1 MSAPET
7 PASRRCPGVWLGDAL
22 GAMVARLPQPLLLAA
37 GRLLALL
44 AWPLMRR
51 RRRIAARNL
60 ALCFPALDDGARA
73 RLLRATIR
81 DTVTGM
87 LELLRAWYAP
97 PRALAPL
104 LGSVEGLGHLR
115 AALAAGRGVL
125 LLGGHVPHAE
135 LDARLLLERLRAEGI
150 DAPVRLVIRSYGR
163 PCLERWIGG
172 ARRRAFGP
180 TLGKKDTRGLVRVLS
195 GGGIAALMA
204 DQDFSYSNVFVPFFG
219 VPASTLASLPALV
232 GRTGAA
238 LLPFWFHRDDAGRY
252 HLVIEAAWDDWPAQ
266 SPEDAAARYMRALEA
281 RIAAHPSQYL
291 WMHRRF
297 KTRPPGEPSLY

>member
-1 MSAPET
+1 MSASEA
-7 PASRRCPGVWLGDAL
+7 PASPRCPGVWLGDAL
-22 GAMVARLPQPLLLAA
+22 GAVVGRLPQPLLL
-37 GRLLALL
+37 GLGGLLARL

-60 ALCFPALDDGARA
+60 ALCFPALDEPARA
-73 RLLRATIR
+73 RLLRATMRETI
-81 DTVTGM
+81 TGM

-104 LGSVEGLGHLR
+104 LGSVEGLEHLR
-115 AALAAGRGVL
+115 AAQAAGRGAL
-125 LLGGHVPHAE
+125 LLGGHVPHCE

-150 DAPVRLVIRSYGR
+150 DAPIRLVARPYGM
-163 PCLERWIGG
+163 PCVERWIGG

-180 TLGKKDTRGLVRVLS
+180 TLGKKDTRGLVRVLA

-204 DQDFSYSNVFVPFFG
+204 DQDFSYANVFVPFFG
-219 VPASTLASLPALV
+219 VPASTLATLPALV

-238 LLPFWFHRDDAGRY
+238 LLPFWYHRDDAGRY
-252 HLVIEAAWDDWPAQ
+252 HLVIEAPWDDWPAQ
-266 SPEDAAARYMRALEA
+266 SPEEAAARYMRGLEA
-281 RIAAHPSQYL
+281 RIAAHPAQYL

-297 KTRPPGEPSLY
+297 KTRPPGEPPLY